1 MDEVVKALQL
11 IHIDL
16 SSISFCLIVI
26 AITQIVRAFKE
37 GGHGDGN

>member
-1 MDEVVKALQL
+1 MDEVVKVLQS
-11 IHIDL
+11 IHAEL

-37 GGHGDGN
+37 GGRNGG